1 MIVSALMKMKCY
13 NVPMR
18 IAIFGARGFIA
29 RVFVQSA
36 PKEHELFLFSR
47 PEADVRNPKTFSQ
60 KLKDIRPDVVVNL
73 AAKIGTLL
81 SDVPVREMF
90 EINTMGSL
98 NVASVACEAGAKSY
112 IYTSSTVVHGENKT
126 GAHHGRFSGFA
137 PKHPYSASKAAAEYG
152 LEQFSKEQGGMIIVT
167 VRPPMVIGEGVGVP
181 LPPIEF
187 VRDAV
192 QGKEITIFGEGFH
205 EREYVSVRDVAR
217 GIWKTVDWS
226 ISADKGYYPFFL
238 TGNRISMRDLAKKV
252 VKKFGGKIIYKPGTK
267 QVFSLTTDPVD
278 SKRLLAWEVS
288 DDLDSI
294 LDDVA
299 RYVAPS
305 KREA

>member
-1 MIVSALMKMKCY
+1 MTVSASIKMKCY

-29 RVFVQSA
+29 RAFIQSA
-36 PKEHELFLFSR
+36 PEEHELFLFSR
-47 PEADVRNPKTFSQ
+47 PETDVRKPETFAQ
-60 KLKDIRPDVVVNL
+60 KLKEVRPDVVVNL

-81 SDVPVREMF
+81 SDVPTREMF

-98 NVASVACEAGAKSY
+98 NVASVAREAGAKSY

-187 VRDAV
+187 VHYAV
-192 QGKEITIFGEGFH
+192 QGKDITIFGEGLH
-205 EREYVSVRDVAR
+205 EREYVSVIDTAK
-217 GIWKTVDWS
+217 GIWKAVSWS
-226 ISADKGYYPFFL
+226 VTADKGYHPFFL
-238 TGNRISMRDLAKKV
+238 TGNRVSMQDLAERV
-252 VKKFGGKIIYKPGTK
+252 VKKYGGKVVYTPTT
-267 QVFSLTTDPVD
+267 QQAFSLTTDPVD
-278 SKRLLAWEVS
+278 SERLLGWEVS

-294 LDDVA
+294 LDDAA

-305 KREA
+305 RLEA